1 MVARRLRFSILMKYK
16 YYTNYD
22 LIIQEYKIKK
32 LDKSFSL
39 CYPVNNFTEGSAEYA
54 EQLCFHVWPP
64 SAYSARTVLSL
75 VGP

>member
-1 MVARRLRFSILMKYK
+1 MLARRLRFSILMKYK

-54 EQLCFHVWPP
+54 EQ
-64 SAYSARTVLSL
+64 
-75 VGP
+75 